1 MIISEGKHE
10 KPWVDD
16 LRAITKAPED
26 EWRERLTAVIGRNAE
41 PAQVQE
47 MRAFLNDHLSHATER
62 YRERMTSMIALLSA
76 KLSELGLNG
85 TVVAEVVGRIVEL
98 QDEVSRL
105 SEALRSSKDA
115 LAGMLGTGARQ
126 TVGAYS
132 VHIGY
137 PRASIRV
144 LDKAKVPEILRT
156 FQPDRQLILRHFK
169 STGEVPAG
177 VDITESRPAVVV
189 KPVKTE

>member
-1 MIISEGKHE
+1 MRVSERQQE

-16 LRAITKAPED
+16 LRTIMKTPED
-26 EWRERLTAVIGRNAE
+26 EWRERLTAVIGHNPE

-47 MRAFLNDHLSHATER
+47 MRAFLNDHLSQATAR
-62 YRERMTSMIALLSA
+62 YRERMTSMIALISA
-76 KLSELGLNG
+76 KLTQLGLSS
-85 TVVAEVVGRIVEL
+85 TVVADVVGRIAEL
-98 QDEVSRL
+98 QDEVTRL
-105 SEALRSSKDA
+105 SDALRSSKDA

-126 TVGAYS
+126 TVGPYS

-137 PRASIRV
+137 PRAAIRV
-144 LDKAKVPEILRT
+144 LDKAKVPETLRT
-156 FQPDRQLILRHFK
+156 SQPDRRLILKHFK

-177 VDITESRPAVVV
+177 VDIKESRPAVVV